1 MRYVAT
7 RVCASVNEWCGR
19 DGSGCGWW
27 PVRGPKPRCAR
38 RSAGDSTLSRVV
50 RDTDARVC
58 GHTEKS
64 PRMSTRPS
72 VRVRRAGAS
81 SGNNGGDAHPSPPAA
96 PKARELSSAPAHST
110 SKSHCH
116 ICASIAPR
124 SGALPRGLH
133 HRHAS
138 IAEGAARPAST
149 KVRSPIPPLPC
160 AHLLIAGVLRGSEL
174 LTRI

>member
-96 PKARELSSAPAHST
+96 PKAREPSSAPAHST

-116 ICASIAPR
+116 ICASIAPDRDQGLYRAAPIINMAR
-124 SGALPRGLH
+124 SRRRRRAPPDPQAPR
-133 HRHAS
+133 
-138 IAEGAARPAST
+138 
-149 KVRSPIPPLPC
+149 C
-160 AHLLIAGVLRGSEL
+160 AHRFLHFLAR
-174 LTRI
+174 TC

>member
-81 SGNNGGDAHPSPPAA
+81 SQATTGAMRTRRPQQHQKRANFHQLQRIPHRNRTAIFVQALHRDQGLYRA
-96 PKARELSSAPAHST
+96 
-110 SKSHCH
+110 
-116 ICASIAPR
+116 ASIIVMPRSRRAPPDPQAPR
-124 SGALPRGLH
+124 
-133 HRHAS
+133 
-138 IAEGAARPAST
+138 
-149 KVRSPIPPLPC
+149 C
-160 AHLLIAGVLRGSEL
+160 AHRFLHFLAR
-174 LTRI
+174 TC